1 MATDQEL
8 RQRYLRLLPQL
19 NERERRLLVAADSL
33 EEGRGGIS
41 RVARASGLC
50 RETIYHG
57 LRELA
62 ADDVVADGRVRH
74 PGGGRKCVET
84 HDAGLLP
91 ALEQLL
97 TTATRGDPASALQW
111 SSKSCGKLAAELTA
125 QGHPVSYGT
134 VRRLLKA
141 LDYRLQATRKVL
153 EGSDHPDR
161 EAQFQHIH
169 VTAQE
174 RLDAGEPVISVDC
187 KKKELVG
194 PFANK
199 GREYHPTGEPEE
211 VNVYDYPSEADGKA
225 IPYGVYDVGA
235 NEGWV
240 SVGVTHDTAAF
251 AVATIRQWWDRL
263 GQPRYPRATR
273 LLICA
278 DGGGSNGSRC
288 RLWKRELQEWA
299 DDTGLTLSVCHF
311 PPGTSK
317 WNKIEHRLFGQISI
331 NWRGKPLVSYEV
343 VVELIGHTTTQTGLR
358 VQAALDD
365 RDYPTGI
372 KVTDAELAEVQLT
385 CEEFHG
391 EWNYTIRP
399 HNRAPS

>member
-8 RQRYLRLLPQL
+8 RQRYRHLLPQL
-19 NERERRLLVAADSL
+19 NERERRLLVAADAV

-41 RVARASGLC
+41 RVARASGYC

-57 LRELA
+57 LRELQA
-62 ADDVVADGRVRH
+62 GDVVAEGRVRH
-74 PGGGRKCVET
+74 PGGGRKRVEA
-84 HDAGLLP
+84 HDPGLLP
-91 ALEQLL
+91 ALEALL
-97 TTATRGDPASALQW
+97 KTATRGDPESALQW
-111 SSKSCGKLAAELTA
+111 SSTSCGKLAAALTA
-125 QGHPVSYGT
+125 QGHPVSSGT
-134 VRRLLKA
+134 VRRLLKE
-141 LDYRLQATRKVL
+141 LDYRLQAPRKVL

-161 EAQFQHIH
+161 DAQFQRIQE
-169 VTAQE
+169 TAQE

-187 KKKELVG
+187 KKKELIG

-199 GREYHPTGEPEE
+199 GREYHPTGDPEE
-211 VNVYDYPSEADGKA
+211 VNVYDYPSDADGKA

-251 AVATIRQWWDRL
+251 AVATIRQWWERL
-263 GQPRYPRATR
+263 GQPRYPQATR

-288 RLWKRELQEWA
+288 RLWKRELQDLA
-299 DDTGLTLSVCHF
+299 DDTGLALSVCHF

-317 WNKIEHRLFGQISI
+317 WNTIEHRLFGQISI
-331 NWRGKPLVSYEV
+331 NWRGKPLVSYQV
-343 VVELIGHTTTQTGLR
+343 VVELIRHTTTQTGLR
-358 VQAALDD
+358 VQAAVDQ
-365 RDYPTGI
+365 REYPTGI
-372 KVTDAELAEVQLT
+372 KVTDGELAAVQLT
-385 CEEFHG
+385 REEFHG
-391 EWNYTIRP
+391 EWNYTIWP